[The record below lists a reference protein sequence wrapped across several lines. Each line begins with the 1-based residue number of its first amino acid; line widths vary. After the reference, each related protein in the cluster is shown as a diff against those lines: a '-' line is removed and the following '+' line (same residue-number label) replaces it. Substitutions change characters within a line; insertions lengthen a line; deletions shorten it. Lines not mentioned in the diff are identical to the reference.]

1 MIPRCY
7 SVVKKRRNDGMVM
20 MILAV
25 FMDKDEA
32 YKWAENANE
41 WYGEDHPLTPL
52 TVQDNDTWFE
62 PRPFPVEA
70 MRGPP
75 KPDFTKWPF
84 E

>member
-1 MIPRCY
+1 MIM
-7 SVVKKRRNDGMVM
+7 MVM
-20 MILAV
+20 AV

-32 YKWAENANE
+32 YAWAANANE

-52 TVQDNDTWFE
+52 TVDTSDTLFE

-70 MRGPP
+70 LRPKAPP
-75 KPDFTKWPF
+75 KRDFTQWPF